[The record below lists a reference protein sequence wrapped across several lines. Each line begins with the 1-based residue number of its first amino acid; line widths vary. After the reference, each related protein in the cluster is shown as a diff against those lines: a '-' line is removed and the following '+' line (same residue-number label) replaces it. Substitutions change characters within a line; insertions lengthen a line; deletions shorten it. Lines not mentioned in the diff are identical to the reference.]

1 MNNRSSKTNHKENSA
16 IKSILK
22 FILPLIFWLGVWQ
35 LTASLINNSFLFPN
49 IQTTFRA
56 LTVLAGKIEFYKAIS
71 LSTIRVFLGL
81 ILGIFMG
88 VMLAVISFKIW
99 IAKVIINPIITVIR
113 STPVASFIVVLWVIM
128 SGDAL
133 SIFIGF
139 LMVMPIIWQS
149 TNNSFDSIDKDLSE
163 VADIYEFS
171 KAKRFKLLI
180 FPTLKRYLVP
190 AIITAA
196 GLAWKAEIAAEIIA
210 YTKKSIGQGINDAK
224 YHLDTPTV
232 FAWTIVIIVFSI
244 LLEKGTKYFLR
255 RSGK

>member
-22 FILPLIFWLGVWQ
+22 IFLPLIFWLGVWQ
-35 LTASLINNSFLFPN
+35 LTSSLINNSFLFPN

-133 SIFIGF
+133 SIFTTRCRNRIF
-139 LMVMPIIWQS
+139 LW
-149 TNNSFDSIDKDLSE
+149 
-163 VADIYEFS
+163 
-171 KAKRFKLLI
+171 
-180 FPTLKRYLVP
+180 
-190 AIITAA
+190 
-196 GLAWKAEIAAEIIA
+196 
-210 YTKKSIGQGINDAK
+210 
-224 YHLDTPTV
+224 H
-232 FAWTIVIIVFSI
+232 
-244 LLEKGTKYFLR
+244 
-255 RSGK
+255 